1 MKIVLTKYIND
12 KDCVFTYENG
22 KWSEENGEKYYGE
35 FLVDVD
41 DTVREYLLDEVVETP
56 GLYINN
62 GFVRT
67 SDVGKFRIKCII
79 KNKEDRSFIILDKE
93 RSSLYIEDLKGDTL
107 LIEGKK
113 EDLVREVELIRKYM
127 QNCIREVIDNGQSIR
142 NIDDLEDMRSIFG
155 EKENK
160 ENVIEEEKVEETI
173 RDIFRAH
180 QNMAIV
186 YFIPHDEEI
195 ISVWPTHSPLFSE
208 CLYLEMD
215 EDDYRSF
222 HVSFINDNILNDQL
236 IMGYGHRNA
245 LIRRYHNSDDV
256 TVVRNEDNGSSRM
269 KKTITTEDGLTLTC
283 QRDGHMYDLKFSLY
297 DYDIPKGNLYMII
310 KGERSFIK
318 HTLAEETYKR
328 LNKDFPCFDFYQ

>member
-1 MKIVLTKYIND
+1 MKIVLTKYMND
-12 KDCVFTYENG
+12 EDCVFTYENG
-22 KWSEENGEKYYGE
+22 EWSEENGEKYYKE
-35 FLVDVD
+35 FLVDVN
-41 DTVREYLLDEVVETP
+41 DTVKEYLLNEIVETP
-56 GLYINN
+56 ELHINN
-62 GFVRT
+62 GFVST
-67 SDVGKFRIKCII
+67 SDVGTFHIKYTII
-79 KNKEDRSFIILDKE
+79 DKE
-93 RSSLYIEDLKGDTL
+93 RSSLYMEDLKGDTL

-113 EDLVREVELIRKYM
+113 EDLVREAELIKKYM

-142 NIDDLEDMRSIFG
+142 NIDNLEDMRSIFG

-195 ISVWPTHSPLFSE
+195 ISVWPTHNPLFSE
-208 CLYLEMD
+208 CLHLEMD
-215 EDDYRSF
+215 GDDYRSF

-256 TVVRNEDNGSSRM
+256 TVVLNEDNYHGRM
-269 KKTITTEDGLTLTC
+269 KKTIITEDGLTLTC

-297 DYDIPKGNLYMII
+297 GYDIPKGNLYMVI
-310 KGERSFIK
+310 KGERSLIK
-318 HTLAEETYKR
+318 HTLAEDTYKR
-328 LNKDFPCFDFYQ
+328 LNKDFPYFAFYQ